1 MYYTLGVARGET
13 DFCSVVKAPP
23 THATTLEEA
32 QLLMNCH
39 PLASSSGDS
48 ATASATAAAPSP
60 SPGGGGGGSDI
71 AAAVYEN
78 NNTIP
83 TEYGMHQHQAGDISG
98 GE

>member
-1 MYYTLGVARGET
+1 M
-13 DFCSVVKAPP
+13 P

-48 ATASATAAAPSP
+48 ATAAAPSP
-60 SPGGGGGGSDI
+60 SPGGGGGGGGGSDI

-83 TEYGMHQHQAGDISG
+83 TEYGMHQHHHQAGDISG